1 MPSCA
6 YARPALRARD
16 RASGESRSKTSAV
29 TVGAERFGGAGAVVT
44 VSGDL
49 SSFFSVISARLASLV
64 TKRND
69 STFWGTPSSKT
80 SKSVS
85 FRSLI
90 GRPFLSLTITSSRTS
105 LLRKR
110 TTSSWS
116 CAHTRAVGKA
126 VEIHRKKLRNDF
138 IFTVEYATD
147 LHR

>member
-1 MPSCA
+1 MPSWV

-29 TVGAERFGGAGAVVT
+29 TVGAERFGGAVLT
-44 VSGDL
+44 TSGNL
-49 SSFFSVISARLASLV
+49 SSFFSVISAGLVSLV
-64 TKRND
+64 TNRND
-69 STFWGTPSSKT
+69 SAFWGTPSSKT
-80 SKSVS
+80 SKSIS